1 MLLKKKKKKE
11 QEVEKKVDVK
21 KDDEVALLPLVLVYT
36 EKNMKNCV
44 SEEVKKGMLT
54 HKGVYCP
61 IGTADTVGMILFASE
76 KKRKAFYEDL
86 KDFLDLGVGE
96 TFIFA
101 KKQYVPEDMIDEA
114 EENWNLYYKEDK

>member
-1 MLLKKKKKKE
+1 MLFKKKKKPEK
-11 QEVEKKVDVK
+11 EVEKTIETK

-36 EKNMKNCV
+36 EKNMKNSV

-54 HKGVYCP
+54 YKGVYCP
-61 IGTADTVGMILFASE
+61 MGTADTIGMILFASE
-76 KKRKAFYEDL
+76 EKRKAFYNDL

-96 TFIFA
+96 TFVFA
-101 KKQYVPEDMIDEA
+101 KKQYVPADMIDEA